1 MQPLARMPHAILA
14 RLEGV
19 VFDVDDTV
27 TRDGRLERV
36 AFDAMWR
43 LHEAGL
49 RLGAVTGRPLGWC
62 DVLARMWPV
71 DVAVGENGAGWVWVD
86 ADHRLRHG
94 YFADADTRQEQ
105 ARCLERV
112 RERVARELPSVAPTA
127 DLPARRCEVAFDVG
141 EAARLD
147 RATVD
152 RLVACIEA
160 EGARSMVSTV
170 HAHAIPGAWD
180 KAQGV
185 ARAAREVLEL
195 DLAANRDRWV
205 FIGDSGN
212 DAAAFAWFEHT
223 VGVANVRGSLDRLS
237 THPVWVTE
245 ADRGGG
251 FAELADRIV
260 HAR

>member
-1 MQPLARMPHAILA
+1 MQPLARMPRAILS
-14 RLEGV
+14 RFEGV

-27 TRDGRLERV
+27 TRDGRLERD

-43 LHEAGL
+43 LRDAGL
-49 RLGAVTGRPLGWC
+49 RLVAVTGRPLGWC

-86 ADHRLRHG
+86 ASHRLRHG
-94 YFADADTRQEQ
+94 YFADAE
-105 ARCLERV
+105 ARKEHAERLARV
-112 RERVARELPSVAPTA
+112 RERVGRELPAVAPTG
-127 DLPARRCEVAFDVG
+127 DLWARRCEIAFDVG
-141 EAARLD
+141 EEVTLD
-147 RATVD
+147 RAIVAQ
-152 RLVACIEA
+152 LVACIEA

-170 HAHAIPGAWD
+170 HAHAIPGPWD

-185 ARAAREVLEL
+185 VRAAREALAV
-195 DLAANRDRWV
+195 DLTARRDRWV

-223 VGVANVRGSLDRLS
+223 VGVANVRASLDRLP
-237 THPVWVTE
+237 TPPVWVTE
-245 ADRGGG
+245 ADRGSG
-251 FAELADRIV
+251 FAELADRIL